1 MRKKSLLFC
10 FLCCYIIAALSS
22 CSTSQTT
29 IDHSES
35 HHIDS
40 SYVQMQLQQLVSQQ
54 QARYDSLMRV
64 VQQRDSIS
72 QNINEQEREHITETV
87 TSWIDS
93 LGRKVTQEART
104 IDRQRDRSEELRQQR
119 IINEQEQRI
128 QSCQERIDSLY
139 NLLLEKTALEV
150 NDTTNYHKEVVKP
163 AHTPSFLQRV
173 HDFFTTLVNVIVFA
187 AIFAF
192 IIRWKRRKS

>member
-1 MRKKSLLFC
+1 M
-10 FLCCYIIAALSS
+10 
-22 CSTSQTT
+22 
-29 IDHSES
+29 SE
-35 HHIDS
+35 
-40 SYVQMQLQQLVSQQ
+40 Y
-54 QARYDSLMRV
+54 
-64 VQQRDSIS
+64 
-72 QNINEQEREHITETV
+72 
-87 TSWIDS
+87 
-93 LGRKVTQEART
+93 
-104 IDRQRDRSEELRQQR
+104 

-150 NDTTNYHKEVVKP
+150 NDTTNYHKEVIKP